1 MRPPLVLLRI
11 REVGGKFW
19 TKRCYRWRYWWQL
32 RRMRMRFVGIFG
44 TMSSAV
50 DDYFAF
56 CRWLLLAT
64 IEHLLVEAARPI
76 VAPK

>member
-1 MRPPLVLLRI
+1 
-11 REVGGKFW
+11 
-19 TKRCYRWRYWWQL
+19 
-32 RRMRMRFVGIFG
+32 MRFVGIFG

>member
-1 MRPPLVLLRI
+1 
-11 REVGGKFW
+11 
-19 TKRCYRWRYWWQL
+19 
-32 RRMRMRFVGIFG
+32 MRFVGIFG

-56 CRWLLLAT
+56 YRWLLLAT